1 MNRKQFVLFK
11 PGGRVVRGYSY
22 GELTE
27 VRYLDVVRTGIESPD
42 RDAFIRMVEQAQLS
56 DEDLRECRIG
66 YVDENGVGD
75 YCAVGWKNSSKWK
88 LKST

>member
-27 VRYLDVVRTGIESPD
+27 VRYLDVVPIGVESPD
-42 RDAFIRMVEQAQLS
+42 RDEFIQLVEQAQLS
-56 DEDLRECRIG
+56 EEELRECRIG
-66 YVDENGVGD
+66 HVDDKGVGD
-75 YCAVGWKNSSKWK
+75 YCSWQEFLDMATESG
-88 LKST
+88 